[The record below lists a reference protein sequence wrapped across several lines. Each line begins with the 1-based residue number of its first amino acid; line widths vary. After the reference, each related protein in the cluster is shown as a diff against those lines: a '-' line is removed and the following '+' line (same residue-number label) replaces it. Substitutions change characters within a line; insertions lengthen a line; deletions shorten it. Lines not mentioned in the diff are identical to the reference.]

1 MFKHYLIASSTMSRL
16 CGLFWPLDRTINLFF
31 LVHYPHIFWP
41 CQLFA
46 YNLLPFLSERLCLY
60 HLPYSSYSFCLFFS
74 LTITIESCFI
84 KQSSHA
90 LLLFCAYL
98 NRGEKRSFCPSR
110 HFSCVQVSM
119 QIQPEVIRSRKQM
132 GPRVHL
138 TDLTTYGVS

>member
-1 MFKHYLIASSTMSRL
+1 MFKHYLIAFSTMSRL
-16 CGLFWPLDRTINLFF
+16 CGLFWPLNRTINLFF

-46 YNLLPFLSERLCLY
+46 YNLYRFYLSAYVY
-60 HLPYSSYSFCLFFS
+60 HLLYSSYSFCLFFCP
-74 LTITIESCFI
+74 TITIESCFI

-90 LLLFCAYL
+90 LLLFCVYL

-138 TDLTTYGVS
+138 TDFTTYGVS